1 MKILLVDDHALFREG
16 MKLLLTKL
24 HASAT
29 FVDAGDLS
37 EALRAA
43 AQHHDIDLALFDLG
57 LPGVHG
63 LEALSE
69 FRQANEEIPTVVLS
83 GQEDRQTVLE
93 ALSRGAMGFIPKAN
107 SVDSLHEA
115 FKTVLGNGIYIP
127 ESVLSGAPSA
137 PASRRSVPAS
147 SRSLGD
153 LGLTERQMQVFRLV
167 MQGKSNKA
175 IARDLCIAEST
186 IKQHVKP
193 ILKTLNVTSRVG
205 AILEVAKLGISLE
218 H

>member
-1 MKILLVDDHALFREG
+1 MKILLVDDHVLFREG
-16 MKLLLTKL
+16 MKLLLAKL
-24 HASAT
+24 HPSAT
-29 FVDAGDLS
+29 FVEAGDLPQ
-37 EALRAA
+37 ALRAA
-43 AQHHDIDLALFDLG
+43 AAHDDIDLALFDLG

-63 LEALSE
+63 LDALSE
-69 FRQANEEIPTVVLS
+69 FRLAHDGIPTVVLS
-83 GQEDRQTVLE
+83 AMEDRQTVLD

-115 FKTVLGNGIYIP
+115 FKTVLDQGIYIP
-127 ESVLSGAPSA
+127 GAILSGPPPS
-137 PASRRSVPAS
+137 PGPRRPEPLPSKGL
-147 SRSLGD
+147 RE

-175 IARDLCIAEST
+175 IARDLSIAEST

-193 ILKTLNVTSRVG
+193 ILKTLNATSRVG
-205 AILEVAKLGISLE
+205 AILEVARLGISLE